1 MNNVLEWSS
10 VSLTFDR
17 EINAAELAASV
28 LYLQG
33 TYAAVEDAEIW
44 VWNGLG
50 YALLH
55 SDWRSDLSPM
65 LFVKQTEALL
75 ETAVSSTG
83 TREETESEE
92 GVVLSFAGELPQEQR
107 SHLAYI
113 FRVENGQLIISYAS
127 SRHTADE
134 VQILALTWREILMS
148 FPKSESLSEVNLL
161 AEETLLL
168 LDSFNQTGYDY
179 DRNATI
185 IDQFRAQ
192 AAASPQNVAV
202 VCENN
207 SYTYAQVDDLS
218 NRLAC
223 YLSRQGVKRGDTVPV
238 FIPRSEYMVIA
249 SLGVL
254 KAGCAY
260 QPLDPGYPD
269 ERLAFMVKD
278 ASARIVIV
286 DDSLVSRLENFKDYS
301 GQWLCISDIV
311 SLSEVESLEK
321 AGVETP
327 QPDDLFNLIYTSGT
341 TGVPKGV
348 CLLHRNL
355 MAYTAWYK
363 RFFNPTPSTRVSC
376 YNSYGFDGFL
386 SDVYPV
392 LTVGAAVVII
402 PEEKKQDLP
411 AIADIVRQ
419 YNISLVDLPSQVG
432 RQFALT
438 MDCPSLKYIVSG
450 GEKLIPFKPVYPY
463 VLVNEYGPTEAT
475 ISVTNYQVTKYEADV
490 PIGKPMDNTAIYIV
504 DASGRRV
511 PPGALGELWIAGL
524 QVAAGYL
531 HRPEETKKAFI
542 PNPFSQAKGYE
553 TVYRTGDFVRY
564 RPDGNIEFAGR
575 RDGLVKIRG
584 FRVELAEVEGVV
596 RDYPAIRDAA
606 VIALNHSAGGQYI
619 AAYVVSDEAID
630 KEALANFIRERK
642 PPYMVPAAFMQ
653 IDAIPLNQNGK
664 LDKKSLPT
672 PTIHVD
678 EKAYVA
684 PANATEEELVR
695 GFSQALGME
704 KVSAETDFFEAGGD
718 SLSIIRLLSACRDL
732 KLNLKLV
739 YEGKTPVGI
748 AKLISKSQREGK
760 SSEKRTT
767 HFFGPLQKLH
777 YDWGNSLEEGYGL
790 HCDATI
796 YLDADTDLDKLA
808 VAIEKTLMAHPAV
821 DARLTNDTDGSLR
834 WKPGDLAGLKP
845 VVEELSRQDYDALKP
860 NIRQSLNK
868 LETRMF
874 VMRLFAIREADG
886 SLSKVFYFDFLHPI
900 IDGDSIDIFL
910 KEVDAAYQGEDP
922 VAEEYSVF
930 DYYDEIEDTIN
941 TPEYHEEQSWN
952 RDYIRSFTERPGE
965 LPGDLDPQDEN
976 VTRDIMVPVHV
987 DLAKVDAFTQS
998 VGVTD
1003 GTILAAAFGLLQSI
1017 NNGEQAAAV
1026 LTIYNARDDVR
1037 YQRTLGAIYRHHPLC
1052 VRWQDDMT
1060 AEAFVRQTQ
1069 ENIMAC
1075 RRHALYEGDSVP
1087 LIAAFAYQGE
1097 DMDDVFD
1104 FCGGKVRYEE
1114 IEDFEEEVFDFF
1126 MHRRKDDFYCNLTY
1140 NTKEYSDAFVE
1151 RFLKDYASVIHA
1163 LADGRKISDIVSSL
1177 NHG

>member
-1 MNNVLEWSS
+1 MNDVLEWSS
-10 VSLTFDR
+10 VSLSFDK
-17 EINAAELAASV
+17 EINVAELAASV

-44 VWNGLG
+44 VWNGSG

-55 SDWRSDLSPM
+55 SDWSSMLSPE
-65 LFVKQTEALL
+65 LFIKQTEALL
-75 ETAVSSTG
+75 ETAASSTG
-83 TREETESEE
+83 AREQIESEE

-107 SHLAYI
+107 SRLAYI
-113 FRVENGQLIISYAS
+113 FRMENGQLIITYAT
-127 SRHTADE
+127 SRHSADE
-134 VQILALTWREILMS
+134 VHILALTWREILMS
-148 FPKSESLSEVNLL
+148 FPKSGSLAEVNLL
-161 AEETLLL
+161 AEETLQL
-168 LDSFNQTGYDY
+168 LDSFNQTRHDY
-179 DRNATI
+179 DRSATI

-192 AAASPQNVAV
+192 VAASPQNVAV
-202 VCENN
+202 VYESN

-218 NRLAC
+218 DRLAC
-223 YLSRQGVKRGDTVPV
+223 YLSLHGVKRGDIIPV

-254 KAGCAY
+254 KTGCAY
-260 QPLDPGYPD
+260 QPLDPAYPD

-278 ASARIVIV
+278 ASAKFMIV
-286 DDSLVSRLENFKDYS
+286 DDSLVSRLANFKDYA
-301 GQWLCISDIV
+301 GQWLCISDIP
-311 SLSEVESLEK
+311 SLPEVESPGK
-321 AGVETP
+321 AGVEPP

-348 CLLHRNL
+348 CLLHRHL
-355 MAYTAWYK
+355 MAFAAWY
-363 RFFNPTPSTRVSC
+363 RRYFNPTPSTRVTC

-386 SDVYPV
+386 SDVYPT
-392 LTVGAAVVII
+392 LTVGAAVVIV
-402 PEEKKQDLP
+402 PEEIKQDLP
-411 AIADIVRQ
+411 AIADLIRR
-419 YNISLVDLPSQVG
+419 YNILLADLPSQVG

-438 MDCPSLKYIVSG
+438 MDCLSLKYIVVG

-475 ISVTNYQVTKYEADV
+475 VSVTNYQVTKYEDDL

-511 PPGALGELWIAGL
+511 PPGALGELWIAGE

-531 HRPEETKKAFI
+531 HRPEVTKKAFI
-542 PNPFSQAKGYE
+542 PNPFSQEKGYE

-584 FRVELAEVEGVV
+584 FRVELAEVEVVV

-606 VIALNHSAGGQYI
+606 VVAFDNPAGGQFI
-619 AAYVVSDEAID
+619 AAYVVSDEAVD
-630 KEALANFIRERK
+630 KEALANFIREQK

-664 LDKKSLPT
+664 LDKKSLPV
-672 PTIHVD
+672 PSIHVD
-678 EKAYVA
+678 EKEYVA
-684 PANATEEELVR
+684 PANATEEQLVR
-695 GFSQALGME
+695 GFSEALGME

-748 AKLISKSQREGK
+748 AKLISKSQSKVK
-760 SSEKRTT
+760 SSEERTT

-808 VAIEKTLMAHPAV
+808 VAIEKTIMAHPAV
-821 DARLTNDTDGSLR
+821 DARLTTDTDGSLC
-834 WKPGDLAGLKP
+834 WKPGDLSDLKP
-845 VVEELSRQDYDALKP
+845 TVETVSRKDFDTLKP
-860 NIRQSLNK
+860 NIRQPVNT

-874 VMRLFAIREADG
+874 VMRLFAVHEADG
-886 SLSKVFYFDFLHPI
+886 RLTKVFYFDFNHPI

-910 KEVDAAYQGEDP
+910 KEVDAAYHGEDP
-922 VAEEYSVF
+922 VPEEYSVF

-941 TPEYHEEQSWN
+941 TPEYQQEQSWN
-952 RDYIRSFTERPGE
+952 RDYIRSFTECPGE
-965 LPGDLDPQDEN
+965 LPGDLDPQGEN
-976 VTRDIMVPVHV
+976 ETRDIMVPIHV

-1003 GTILAAAFGLLQSI
+1003 GTLLAAAFGLLQSL
-1017 NNGEQAAAV
+1017 NNGEQAAVV

-1060 AEAFVRQTQ
+1060 AESFVRQTQ
-1069 ENIMAC
+1069 EHIMAC

-1087 LIAAFAYQGE
+1087 LTAAFAYQGE
-1097 DMDDVFD
+1097 DMDDAFD
-1104 FCGGKVRYEE
+1104 FCGGKALYEE
-1114 IEDFEEEVFDFF
+1114 IEDFEEEGFDFF

-1163 LADGRKISDIVSSL
+1163 LADGRKVSDIVRSL
-1177 NHG
+1177 NHD